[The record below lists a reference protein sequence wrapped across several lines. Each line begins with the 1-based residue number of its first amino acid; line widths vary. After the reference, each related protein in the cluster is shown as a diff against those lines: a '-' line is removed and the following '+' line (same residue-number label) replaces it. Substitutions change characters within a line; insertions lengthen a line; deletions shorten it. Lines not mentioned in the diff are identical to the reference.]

1 MVKKA
6 KKTGYCEIV
15 CVIDRSGSMG
25 SIVDDAIGGFN
36 TFLKEQQKLPG
47 KATLTLVQFDHEY
60 EVICEN
66 LALKKVKPFTDKT
79 YVPRGTTALL
89 DAVGKTLN
97 DVQKRIA
104 DMDKGKR
111 PLKVIFTIL
120 TDGHENASREFSKS
134 QIKTMIEKLDKK
146 KSWDFMFLAANQDA
160 FAEAHSI
167 GIKAADAQAF
177 AATGAGIT
185 AACASYSS
193 GVAGRRENSQLP
205 H

>member
-6 KKTGYCEIV
+6 KKTDYCEIV

-36 TFLKEQQKLPG
+36 TFLKEQQELPG
-47 KATLTLVQFDHEY
+47 KATLTLVQFNHEY
-60 EVICEN
+60 EVVCEN
-66 LALKKVKPFTDKT
+66 LVLKKVKPFTTKT
-79 YVPRGTTALL
+79 YVPSGTTALL

-111 PLKVIFTIL
+111 PRKVIFTIL
-120 TDGHENASREFSKS
+120 TDGQENSSHEFSKS
-134 QIKTMIEKLDKK
+134 QIKTMIKKLDKK
-146 KSWDFMFLAANQDA
+146 KTWDFMFLAANQDA
-160 FAEAHSI
+160 FAEAHGI

-177 AATGAGIT
+177 AATGAGVKKAYT
-185 AACASYSS
+185 SYSS
-193 GVAGRRENSQLP
+193 GVGGRRESSMLP
-205 H
+205 

>member
-1 MVKKA
+1 MA
-6 KKTGYCEIV
+6 KKTDYCEIV

-60 EVICEN
+60 EVVCEN
-66 LALKKVKPFTDKT
+66 LVLKKAKPFTTKT

-111 PLKVIFTIL
+111 PRKVIFTIL
-120 TDGHENASREFSKS
+120 TDGQENASREFSKS
-134 QIKTMIEKLDKK
+134 QIKQMIEKLDKK

-160 FAEAHSI
+160 FAEACSI
-167 GIKAADAQAF
+167 GIKAADTQAF
-177 AATGAGIT
+177 LATGAGIMS
-185 AACASYSS
+185 ACASYSS
-193 GVAGRRENSQLP
+193 GVAGRREDSTLP
-205 H
+205 